1 MFGYGVLG
9 DVQEAR
15 VSAVMGTREACA
27 VGGEEC
33 AHVSARMSFA
43 RTSQEFAIAQGPTPT
58 FKPNTK
64 AKSKSS
70 FVTSPALSIGTVFT
84 LHQKKYSKQPGGR
97 TDADN
102 VKCANPTC
110 ARENSMFIIRHAR
123 CVL

>member
-1 MFGYGVLG
+1 MFVRGACVCVLG

-58 FKPNTK
+58 FKPLNTK

-70 FVTSPALSIGTVFT
+70 LVTSHALCIGTVFT
-84 LHQKKYSKQPGGR
+84 LQQKKHFKQAGGR
-97 TDADN
+97 TYANN
-102 VKCANPTC
+102 VKSVHHVC
-110 ARENSMFIIRHAR
+110 ARENSIFII
-123 CVL
+123 